1 MMKGK
6 NRSEGLL
13 FQESRI
19 ILIEYKIQGM
29 IDYRTVQLTKNLAPA
44 VKILMESFED
54 RYDDIVTLLDLRLS
68 NNGLVLETKDI
79 EELADYYISSEL
91 EDV

>member
-6 NRSEGLL
+6 NYEAGLL
-13 FQESRI
+13 FQAPSI

-29 IDYRTVQLTKNLAPA
+29 IDNRTVQLTKNLAPA

-54 RYDDIVTLLDLRLS
+54 RYDDIVSLLDLRLS
-68 NNGLVLETKDI
+68 NNGLVLGTKDI